1 MNVTGTIGA
10 RLPRLEDERLLTGKG
25 RYLDDLP
32 AAGALAAAFA
42 RSPYAHAKIVRI
54 DQAPAL
60 GMPGVRAVFTLD
72 GLSPVLTQRRMP
84 IGFRSSKLPA
94 TVTPH
99 VLADGEV
106 AYVGQAVAIVLADN
120 RHLAEDAAA
129 LLDIEYEQL
138 PAVVDCREALKP
150 NTVPVRS
157 DHPSAVLSRFDV
169 QYGDVEKAFSSAA
182 HVISEELWQHR
193 GAAHPIECRG
203 ILVRYDANEDQLL
216 VWSST
221 QMPHELYYMAAQVL
235 GLDENR
241 LRVATP
247 EVGGGF
253 GVKYAVYPEEL
264 AVMAASLLAKRD
276 IKWVE
281 DRREHFTA
289 SSHERDQYWRVEA
302 AFDRSGKILGVR
314 GDMIHDQGA
323 YTYQD
328 INVAY
333 NSATSMPGPYV
344 LPAYRLQTTV
354 AQTNK
359 TPAMPVRAAGYPQGC
374 FAMERLMDRAAAELN
389 MDRAEIRR
397 RNLIPPE
404 SMPYQKPLRSRSG
417 APICYDSGDF
427 PAVQDDALAAAGW
440 HEFPKRQAAARA
452 EGRYLGIGIAHG
464 VKGTGRGP
472 FESGVV
478 RIMPSGRVSVFT
490 GAAAMGQGLQTA
502 LSQICAAQ
510 LGISP
515 DQVSVVAGD
524 TRNVPI
530 GLGGFGSRQLMMAGS
545 SVQLASKAVREKV
558 LKLASHLLEA
568 SEEDLDLSKGY
579 AHVVGTPPE
588 SGSSLAQ
595 IANILRGSPGAGL
608 PPGVEPGCD
617 ATFNFRSDQLSY
629 ADVCHVA
636 EVEVDIDT
644 GMVRIIGYV
653 AVQDSGTLINPLI
666 VDGQVYGSIAHG
678 IGNSLFEWMGYDPDG
693 NPVTTDFSSYLMPTS
708 TEMPSLRSL
717 YRESPTP
724 LNPLGAKGVGEVGT
738 VPVAAAVISA
748 VEHALQPFGVHLAR
762 APIDPAHLVGLIKRN
777 PLQG

>member
-1 MNVTGTIGA
+1 MNVTNTIGT

-32 AAGALAAAFA
+32 STGALAAAFA

-54 DQAPAL
+54 DEASTLA
-60 GMPGVRAVFTLD
+60 MPGVRAVFTLD
-72 GLSPVLTQRRMP
+72 SLSPALAQKRMP

-94 TVTPH
+94 NVTPH

-106 AYVGQAVAIVLADN
+106 AYVGQAVAVVLADN
-120 RHLAEDAAA
+120 RYLAEDAAA
-129 LLDIEYEQL
+129 MLEIEYEQL
-138 PAVVDCREALKP
+138 PALVDCREALKP
-150 NTVPVRS
+150 HAPPVRS
-157 DHPSAVLSRFDV
+157 DHPSAVVSRFDV
-169 QYGDVEKAFSSAA
+169 QYGDVDKAFAGAA

-203 ILVRYDANEDQLL
+203 ILVRHDPNDDLLL

-221 QMPHELYYMAAQVL
+221 QMPHELYYMAAHVL

-264 AVMAASLLAKRD
+264 AAIAAALISKRD

-281 DRREHFTA
+281 DRKEHFVA

-333 NSATSMPGPYV
+333 NSATSLPGPYV
-344 LPAYRLQTTV
+344 LPAYRLQVTV

-374 FAMERLMDRAAAELN
+374 FAMERLMDRAATVLN

-397 RNLIPPE
+397 CNLVPAA
-404 SMPYQKPLRSRSG
+404 SMPYLKPLRSRSG

-427 PAVQDDALAAAGW
+427 PAVQNDALIAADWNG
-440 HEFPKRQAAARA
+440 FPKRQAAART

-472 FESGVV
+472 FETGLV
-478 RIMPSGRVSVFT
+478 RIMPSGRISVFT

-515 DQVSVVAGD
+515 DQVSVVTGD
-524 TRNVPI
+524 TRTVPI
-530 GLGGFGSRQLMMAGS
+530 GLGGFGSRQLIMAGS
-545 SVQLASKAVREKV
+545 SVQLAAKAVRGKV

-568 SEEDLDLSKGY
+568 SEEDLDLSEGHV
-579 AHVVGTPPE
+579 HVVGTPPA
-588 SGSSLAQ
+588 SGISLAQ

-608 PPGVEPGCD
+608 PPGIEPGCD

-644 GMVRIIGYV
+644 AMVRIVRYV

-666 VDGQVYGSIAHG
+666 VDGQVFGSVAHG
-678 IGNSLFEWMGYDPDG
+678 IGNALYEWMGYDADG
-693 NPVTTDFSSYLMPTS
+693 NPVTTDFGTYLMATS
-708 TEMPSLRSL
+708 TEMPPMRAL
-717 YRESPTP
+717 YRQTPTP

-748 VEHALQPFGVHLAR
+748 VEHALQPFGVHLTR
-762 APIDPAHLVGLIKRN
+762 APIDPVYLLGLIKPEQR
-777 PLQG
+777 